1 MVDLL
6 PNRSR
11 HINAQVNER
20 TPMKALV
27 YTQPNEVQLLDHPDP
42 TLQPEEVILKI
53 EAVGICGSDMHA
65 YHGHDPRRKPGLILG
80 HEFCGTVV
88 ESASSRYATGTR
100 VTGNPLIT
108 CGICEY
114 CVQGRNNLCSHRT
127 MVGMTRPGA
136 FAQFMSI
143 PAASLIDMPQ
153 DMPAAHAAATEPA
166 ATALHAINLSMRAL
180 VRPIQECR
188 VLVLGGGAIGM
199 LSALLL
205 KNYGC
210 SDTTVAEVNPL
221 RRQQIEQHAQVATYN
236 PKDTTPAESSFDFV
250 IDAVGSKITRNT
262 AFASIKAGGVIM
274 HIGLQDWASEI
285 DMRRLTL
292 AEITLLGTYTYTTAD
307 LRATVQAIHRGAF
320 GSLAW
325 LDERPLSAGA
335 QAFADLDQGRCASA
349 KVILCP

>member
-1 MVDLL
+1 
-6 PNRSR
+6 
-11 HINAQVNER
+11 
-20 TPMKALV
+20 MKALV
-27 YTQPNEVQLLDHPDP
+27 YTQPNEVQLLDQPDP
-42 TLQPEEVILKI
+42 SLQVGEVILKI

-88 ESASSRYATGTR
+88 ESASAQYGKGTR

-108 CGICEY
+108 CGVCEY

-136 FAQFMSI
+136 FAQYMSI

-153 DMPAAHAAATEPA
+153 DMPSTHAAVTEPA
-166 ATALHAINLSMRAL
+166 ATALHAINLSMRVL
-180 VRPIQECR
+180 VRPVQECR
-188 VLVLGGGAIGM
+188 VLILGGGAIGM
-199 LSALLL
+199 FAALLL

-210 SDTTVAEVNPL
+210 TGTTVAEVNPL
-221 RRQQIEQHAQVATYN
+221 RRQQIEQYAQVKTYN
-236 PKDTTPAESSFDFV
+236 PKDSSPAENAYDYV
-250 IDAVGSKITRNT
+250 IDAVGSKITRTT
-262 AFASIKAGGVIM
+262 AFASVKAGGVIM

-307 LRATVQAIHRGAF
+307 LRATVQAIDRGAF
-320 GSLAW
+320 GGLEW
-325 LDERPLSAGA
+325 LDVRPMTEGA
-335 QAFADLDQGRCASA
+335 QAFDDLDKGKVASA
-349 KVILCP
+349 KLILQP